1 MIDYYIENAGII
13 KLSLMIIGGCHPIF
27 DATATVLFG
36 EIYTIVYTI

>member
-27 DATATVLFG
+27 DATAIVLFG
-36 EIYTIVYTI
+36 EIIMH